1 MSRLVA
7 GGVAAGEAGVG
18 ERGDIRACGQEQ
30 TLAPGYLASSPSFA
44 TYNLYKME
52 LNS

>member
-1 MSRLVA
+1 ML
-7 GGVAAGEAGVG
+7 GGDSDELAPGGGGG

-30 TLAPGYLASSPSFA
+30 TLAPGYPASSPSFA

>member
-1 MSRLVA
+1 M
-7 GGVAAGEAGVG
+7 GGGGG